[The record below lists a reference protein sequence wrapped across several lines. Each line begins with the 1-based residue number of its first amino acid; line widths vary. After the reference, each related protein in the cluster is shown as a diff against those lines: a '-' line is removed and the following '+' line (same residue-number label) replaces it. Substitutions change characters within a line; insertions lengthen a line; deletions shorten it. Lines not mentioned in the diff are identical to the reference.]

1 MFRFDKSYFFTASG
15 LLLLEILI
23 ALFMH
28 DRFIRPYAGD
38 FLATILL
45 YCLLRSFLEAAAWRV
60 AVAAVAISYLIEG
73 LQYINLLGRLG
84 WHSRVARI
92 VFGSHFEWGDMLAY
106 TLGGLFALAVS
117 LCIGRRGSTHVSRP
131 AAN

>member
-1 MFRFDKSYFFTASG
+1 MLRFHKGYFLAATG
-15 LLLLEILI
+15 LLLLEIFI
-23 ALFMH
+23 ALFVH

-45 YCLLRSFLEAAAWRV
+45 YCLLGSFFRASEWRLAGV
-60 AVAAVAISYLIEG
+60 ALLISYIIEG
-73 LQYINLLGRLG
+73 LQYIDLLGRLG

-106 TLGGLFALAVS
+106 TLGGAVALAIS
-117 LCIGRRGSTHVSRP
+117 LHLAESKPHRSL
-131 AAN
+131 

>member
-1 MFRFDKSYFFTASG
+1 MLRFHKGYFLAATG
-15 LLLLEILI
+15 LLLLEIFI

-38 FLATILL
+38 FLATIFV
-45 YCLLRSFLEAAAWRV
+45 YCMLGSFVRASVWQLVGV
-60 AVAAVAISYLIEG
+60 ALAISYIIEG

-106 TLGGLFALAVS
+106 TLGGAVALAVS
-117 LCIGRRGSTHVSRP
+117 WRIAKEHSHRL
-131 AAN
+131 A